1 MLNKLINVIK
11 SVHKVQGYIAG
22 ALIYAITLVMMYD
35 VLMRYIFRAP
45 SPYASNLASF
55 LLLAAIFIGTSYTL
69 WHGGHV
75 RIESIIAKLKGLKK
89 KIILSIGYAFSLFF
103 LIHMARACYGLA
115 VSAAATGRMAM
126 GHLPMPM
133 VYLFG
138 IMVFGLI
145 MLIIAVLAKTVE
157 LWREKEGKS

>member
-1 MLNKLINVIK
+1 MLKKLINVIR

-22 ALIYAITLVMMYD
+22 GLIYAITLVMMYD
-35 VLMRYIFRAP
+35 VLLRYIFRAP

-55 LLLAAIFIGTSYTL
+55 LLLAAVFIGTSYAL

-75 RIESIIAKLKGLKK
+75 RIESVIAKLKGLPK
-89 KIILSIGYAFSLFF
+89 KIILTIGYACSLFF
-103 LIHMARACYGLA
+103 LLHMARACYGLA
-115 VSAAATGRMAM
+115 VSAAASGRMAM

-138 IMVFGLI
+138 IMVFGLV
-145 MLIIAVLAKTVE
+145 MLMIAVCAKTIE
-157 LWREKEGKS
+157 LWLEKEGKS

>member
-1 MLNKLINVIK
+1 
-11 SVHKVQGYIAG
+11 
-22 ALIYAITLVMMYD
+22 MMYD

-55 LLLAAIFIGTSYTL
+55 LLLGAIFIGTSYTL

-75 RIESIIAKLKGLKK
+75 RIESIIAKLKGLRK

-138 IMVFGLI
+138 IMVFGLV

-157 LWREKEGKS
+157 LWQEKEGKS